1 MRLSQRLMMSAMMVT
16 QGLRVADVGCDHA
29 HTSIWLAQNKRT
41 SKCIA
46 MDLREGPLKA
56 ASKNIRMCGLEDMI
70 ETRLSDGLEA
80 LSPGEADCI
89 LITGMGG
96 NLIAGILQNGK
107 ETVKKASE
115 LVLQPQSDID
125 LVRRTVFEMGFD
137 ICEEACCV
145 DYKKFY
151 LSIHAKKG
159 TCKDK
164 YSESEIA
171 YGRILP
177 AAGDKVYKTYIGHE
191 YRKAVRVL
199 NGLKAEESESA
210 RERIPAFEKKVRLL
224 KETLEK
230 FNGEDG

>member
-1 MRLSQRLMMSAMMVT
+1 MRLSERLMMSAMMVT
-16 QGLRVADVGCDHA
+16 PGLRVADVGCDHA
-29 HTSIWLAQNKRT
+29 HTSIWLVQNGR
-41 SKCIA
+41 SAKCIA

-56 ASKNIRMCGLEDMI
+56 ASKNVKMCGLEDMI

-80 LSPGEADCI
+80 LKPGEVDCI

-96 NLIAGILQNGK
+96 NLIAGILQNGN
-107 ETVKKASE
+107 EIVKSASE

-125 LVRRTVFEMGFD
+125 LVRRKVFEMGFD
-137 ICEEACCV
+137 IVEEACCV

-159 TCKDK
+159 TCKDR

-171 YGRILP
+171 YGRFLP
-177 AAGDKVYKTYIGHE
+177 AASDKVYKRYLDHE
-191 YRKAVRVL
+191 YRKAVRVYNSL
-199 NGLKAEESESA
+199 TAEDSESA
-210 RERIPAFEKKVRLL
+210 RERIPAFEEKVRLL

-230 FNGEDG
+230 FIGEDE